1 MPNPSQLSGG
11 SQPELFQ
18 LGESIGNVELFPA
31 VWSAA
36 ESLCKPDFSDRQ
48 KGLDRLLE
56 LNASRFSPLVAY
68 LIATR
73 LTDNEVEFRV
83 RIVRAL
89 GDLLFPDKDGNPTP
103 VDVRQVVSSYLSQMR
118 TRQVYALLQALVEE
132 PALAEHV
139 ARLLDACPYAGN
151 HLADIVSD
159 RTIEQPIREQ
169 AALAIGRV
177 GFLDVLPVLERLETR
192 LESRINGQRSMP
204 FMPLSSEEEAEL
216 LPAVQRAIAAL
227 RAP

>member
-1 MPNPSQLSGG
+1 MPNESKPLGS
-11 SQPELFQ
+11 SQPELFP
-18 LGESIGNVELFPA
+18 LLESTGNVELFPA

-36 ESLCKPDFSDRQ
+36 ESLCKPDLRERQ

-56 LNASRFSPLVAY
+56 LNAPRFSPLVAY
-68 LIATR
+68 LLTTR
-73 LTDNEVEFRV
+73 LTDNELQFRV
-83 RIVRAL
+83 RVVRAL
-89 GDLLFPDKDGNPTP
+89 GDLFFPDEAGNPTP
-103 VDVRQVVSSYLSQMR
+103 MDVRQAITGLLSQMR
-118 TRQVYALLQALVEE
+118 TRQVYALLQALVEVPE
-132 PALAEHV
+132 LTDHV

-151 HLADIVSD
+151 HLADIVGD
-159 RTIEQPIREQ
+159 RTIEHAIREQ

-204 FMPLSSEEEAEL
+204 FMPPTSESEAEL
-216 LPAVQRAIAAL
+216 LPALQRAIAAL